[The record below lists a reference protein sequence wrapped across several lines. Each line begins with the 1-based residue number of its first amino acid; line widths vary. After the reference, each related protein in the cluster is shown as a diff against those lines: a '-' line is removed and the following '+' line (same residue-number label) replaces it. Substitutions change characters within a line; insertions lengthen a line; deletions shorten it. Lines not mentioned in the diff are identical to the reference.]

1 MICLPI
7 FHGYW
12 GMIILLLD
20 GTSRS
25 FRICLG
31 RKNICGEKMRETK
44 ERKKKRG
51 KVEGKKTNKRYEHLL
66 KPFQCIF
73 PQIF

>member
-1 MICLPI
+1 
-7 FHGYW
+7 
-12 GMIILLLD
+12 MIILLLD

-44 ERKKKRG
+44 ERKKKKR
-51 KVEGKKTNKRYEHLL
+51 KSRRQKNK
-66 KPFQCIF
+66 
-73 PQIF
+73 

>member
-1 MICLPI
+1 
-7 FHGYW
+7 
-12 GMIILLLD
+12 MIILLLD

-44 ERKKKRG
+44 ERKKKKRR
-51 KVEGKKTNKRYEHLL
+51 KSRRQKNK
-66 KPFQCIF
+66 
-73 PQIF
+73 

>member
-31 RKNICGEKMRETK
+31 RKNICGEKMREK
-44 ERKKKRG
+44 IGRASCRER
-51 KVEGKKTNKRYEHLL
+51 V
-66 KPFQCIF
+66 
-73 PQIF
+73 

>member
-31 RKNICGEKMRETK
+31 RKNICGKKMRETK
-44 ERKKKRG
+44 ERKNKGKGGKGG
-51 KVEGKKTNKRYEHLL
+51 KVEGCRRRKNK
-66 KPFQCIF
+66 
-73 PQIF
+73 

>member
-1 MICLPI
+1 
-7 FHGYW
+7 
-12 GMIILLLD
+12 MIILLLD

-44 ERKKKRG
+44 ERKNKGKGGKGG
-51 KVEGKKTNKRYEHLL
+51 KVEGCRRRKNK
-66 KPFQCIF
+66 
-73 PQIF
+73 